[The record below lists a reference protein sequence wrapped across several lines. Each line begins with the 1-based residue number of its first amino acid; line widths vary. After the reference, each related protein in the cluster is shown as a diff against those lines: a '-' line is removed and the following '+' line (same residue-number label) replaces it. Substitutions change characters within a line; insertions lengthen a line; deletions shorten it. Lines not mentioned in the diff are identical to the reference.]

1 MEILHI
7 IGGPLVGAVIGYFTN
22 YIAVKMLFR
31 PLRPVKIWKWT
42 MPFTPGIIP
51 KRKPALAK
59 ALGKAVGTTLLTT
72 EDLKNT
78 LLSENVKKSVSELV
92 IEQIEKVSISEMT
105 IKQVALT
112 AVSEGNYIQIKGD
125 LAEKATD
132 KVMEHLVE
140 ANVGTLV
147 VEEAKKA
154 IVEKLSGSFM
164 AMFLN
169 DDLLESISEPI
180 KEYIDH
186 YIENEGRNYV
196 EPAVEKEL
204 NAIEEVTLSSI
215 AQGAKLNPEKMRA
228 VVGQV
233 YDTCIEKCAEKIL
246 VHFKVDEIVE
256 GKINEMK
263 VEDLEELVLSV
274 MKHELTMI
282 VNLGALIGFVLGIF
296 NLLFY

>member
-31 PLRPVKIWKWT
+31 PLRPVKIGKWT

-140 ANVGTLV
+140 ANIGTLV

-180 KEYIDH
+180 KEYIDR

-196 EPAVEKEL
+196 EPVVEKEL

-215 AQGAKLNPEKMRA
+215 AQGAKLNPEKMRE

-233 YDTCIEKCAEKIL
+233 YDTCIEKYAEKIL

-256 GKINEMK
+256 EKINEMK

>member
-31 PLRPVKIWKWT
+31 PLRPIKIGKWT

-92 IEQIEKVSISEMT
+92 IEQIEKVSISERT

-125 LAEKATD
+125 LAEKAAD
-132 KVMEHLVE
+132 KVMEHLIE
-140 ANVGTLV
+140 ANIGTLV

-169 DDLLESISEPI
+169 GDLLESISEPI
-180 KEYIDH
+180 KEYIDR
-186 YIENEGRNYV
+186 YIKNGGRNYV
-196 EPAVEKEL
+196 EPAIEKEL

-215 AQGAKLNPEKMRA
+215 AQGAKLDPEKMRT

-246 VHFKVDEIVE
+246 VHFKVEEIVE
-256 GKINEMK
+256 EKINEMK

>member
-1 MEILHI
+1 MEIVHI

-31 PLRPVKIWKWT
+31 PLRPVKIGKWT

-78 LLSENVKKSVSELV
+78 LLSENVKQSVVELV
-92 IEQIEKVSISEMT
+92 IEQIERVSISEMT

-125 LAEKATD
+125 LVEKTTD

-140 ANVGTLV
+140 ANIGTIV

-180 KEYIDH
+180 KECIDR

-196 EPAVEKEL
+196 EPVIEKEL
-204 NAIEEVTLSSI
+204 NAMEEVTLSSI
-215 AQGAKLNPEKMRA
+215 AQGAELNPEKMRM
-228 VVGQV
+228 VVAQV
-233 YDTCIEKCAEKIL
+233 YDVCIEKCAEKIL

-256 GKINEMK
+256 EKINEMK

-282 VNLGALIGFVLGIF
+282 VNLGALIGLVLGVF
-296 NLLFY
+296 NILF